1 MRKTILTVGSALLFL
16 GALAWAPPA
25 ANARGRNDGAG
36 NEREDR
42 GGPSILERL
51 LQREG
56 EDADDGGRR
65 GRVESDDDMD
75 DGGGQQRGRADD
87 DDDDDGG
94 GRRERSSRDE
104 L

>member
-1 MRKTILTVGSALLFL
+1 MRKTILTAGSALLLL

-25 ANARGRNDGAG
+25 ANARGGNAAE
-36 NEREDR
+36 NERQDR
-42 GGPSILERL
+42 GPSILEKL

-56 EDADDGGRR
+56 EDADDGGKH
-65 GRVESDDDMD
+65 GRVENDDDMD
-75 DGGGQQRGRADD
+75 EGGGRQRGRAD